1 MILSLQA
8 SWPMFALSD
17 TTGGAAGAGTDEKT
31 TPAVMRQSQRFW
43 RRKGSAKVLAD
54 KQHVSTHRQNTNE
67 IRNNHHGRI
76 PD

>member
-31 TPAVMRQSQRFW
+31 TPAVMRQSPRFW

-54 KQHVSTHRQNTNE
+54 KQHVSTQTKHQ
-67 IRNNHHGRI
+67 
-76 PD
+76 